1 MKISKYLNI
10 NRIEIIVTASC
21 TGRCKH
27 CSFID
32 RVEGKALDGHY
43 SVIKEKAE
51 ELIEKLSKYFKID
64 SVMTFGG
71 EPLLYPE
78 TVAAIHSK
86 ACRCGIKKRQIITN
100 GYFTNKEKRAE
111 EVASM
116 LKEAGVNDLLL
127 SVDAFHQEKIPLE
140 KVKVFM
146 NALKE
151 KEINTRL
158 SPAWVV
164 NKSFKNDYN
173 CKTKAILK
181 ELSEFNFPEGEGN
194 NIFLSG
200 NAVKYLS
207 EFYEKKELDL
217 NSKCGGMPYTDKLT
231 NITSLSL
238 EPNGDLIACAFKI
251 GNIYKESIE
260 DILSRYDPY
269 ENRLMRVLTDGCA
282 ADLLSYIA
290 ENRIDIDI
298 SGAQNICDICRK
310 LNKYCDLK

>member
-10 NRIEIIVTASC
+10 SRIEFIVTASC

-173 CKTKAILK
+173 RKTKAILK

-200 NAVKYLS
+200 NAIKYLS
-207 EFYEKKELDL
+207 EFYEKEELDL

>member
-1 MKISKYLNI
+1 MKISKYLKI
-10 NRIEIIVTASC
+10 KRIEFIVTASC
-21 TGRCKH
+21 TGRCRH

-32 RVEGKALDGHY
+32 RVEGKAIDGYY
-43 SVIKEKAE
+43 SVIKEKAV
-51 ELIEKLSKYFKID
+51 ELIEELSKYFEID

-78 TVAAIHSK
+78 TVAAIHKK
-86 ACRCGIKKRQIITN
+86 AAECGVKKRRIITN
-100 GYFTNKEKRAE
+100 GYFTKDENRVEK
-111 EVASM
+111 VSVM
-116 LKEAGVNDLLL
+116 LKKAGVNELLL
-127 SVDAFHQEKIPLE
+127 SVDAFHQERIPLE

-146 NALKE
+146 KALKE
-151 KEINTRL
+151 NAVNTRL

-164 NKSFKNDYN
+164 NKGFENDYN
-173 CKTKAILK
+173 INTKAILK

-217 NSKCGGMPYTDKLT
+217 NSKCGNMPYTDKLT

-260 DILSRYDPY
+260 EILCRYDPY
-269 ENRLMRVLTDGCA
+269 ENRLMRV
-282 ADLLSYIA
+282 
-290 ENRIDIDI
+290 
-298 SGAQNICDICRK
+298 
-310 LNKYCDLK
+310 